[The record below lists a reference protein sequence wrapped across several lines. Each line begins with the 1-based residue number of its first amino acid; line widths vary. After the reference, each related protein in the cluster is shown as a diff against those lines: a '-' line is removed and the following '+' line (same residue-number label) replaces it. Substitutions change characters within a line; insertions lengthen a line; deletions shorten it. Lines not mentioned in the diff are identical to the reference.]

1 MPNPLRPGGA
11 TAVAPRP
18 SAEDTLPDRPRRS
31 TLGAVAVAVFALAL
45 AVRLH
50 PVLQGGGLHGMANYD
65 DGVHYAAAVG
75 LVHGQLP
82 YRDFLLLHPPGI
94 VVLLAPVAALG
105 RLVGDPD
112 AFALARLGWMAMSGL
127 NALLVGAVLW
137 RLGAV
142 AALVGAVGYAVFFPA
157 VYSSHTVLL
166 EPPGTTGLLLSL
178 LLVRAV
184 DAELPRGGRWRL
196 LLAGALLGATTTLK
210 IWGVVPV
217 LVVVVWLL
225 LRRRGRDAWTYL
237 AGAAGICVVI
247 CLPFFLAAP
256 ATMWRMVIT
265 DQLGRGR
272 SNRSLV
278 SKLEQLS
285 GVSPWADS
293 GYGWLLAPAL
303 VVLAAATVVSLV
315 RPRTR
320 LLGALMVVLTAL
332 LLGAP
337 SWFLHYP
344 ELAAAPAMLVL
355 GAAVG
360 ALADTLRR
368 RAGRT
373 VAGALVGVVVV
384 VAVLST
390 YPLLALRL
398 GDRFPGA
405 SLAETLA
412 STPGCVTADDPTVLI
427 ETDLLGRNLERGCSL
442 VVDPGGYSYDLVEP
456 GAARVSRA
464 RNQAWQAWYL
474 DHLREGDAAITV
486 RYTTR
491 FGLSRA
497 TAATIRSWPV
507 LAEVGDVVVRQPQPA
522 R

>member
-1 MPNPLRPGGA
+1 MPTPSSPGGA
-11 TAVAPRP
+11 TALAPRP
-18 SAEDTLPDRPRRS
+18 SAADTLPGRPHGFVV
-31 TLGAVAVAVFALAL
+31 GAAAVAVFALAV
-45 AVRLH
+45 AVRLL

-75 LVHGQLP
+75 LVHGELP

-105 RLVGDPD
+105 RLIGDPD
-112 AFALARLGWMAMSGL
+112 AFAVARLGWMAMGGL
-127 NALLVGAVLW
+127 NALLVGAVLR

-142 AALVGAVGYAVFFPA
+142 AALVGALGYAVFFPA

-166 EPPGTTGLLLSL
+166 EPPATTGLLLSL

-184 DAELPRGGRWRL
+184 DAELPQGGRWRL
-196 LLAGALLGATTTLK
+196 LLAGACLGATTTLK

-217 LVVVVWLL
+217 LVVVGWLL
-225 LRRRGRDAWTYL
+225 LRRRRRDAWTYL

-265 DQLGRGR
+265 DQLGRSRG
-272 SNRSLV
+272 NRSLTT
-278 SKLEQLS
+278 KLEQLT

-293 GYGWLLAPAL
+293 GFGWLLVVAL
-303 VVLAAATVVSLV
+303 AVFAAATVVSLV

-320 LLGALMVVLTAL
+320 LLGALLVVLTVL
-332 LLGAP
+332 LLSAP

-344 ELAAAPAMLVL
+344 ELTAAPAMLVL

-360 ALADTLRR
+360 VLADLVRR
-368 RAGRT
+368 RAGRA
-373 VAGALVGVVVV
+373 VAAGLVGAVVV

-390 YPLLALRL
+390 YPLLALQL

-405 SLAETLA
+405 SLARTLA

-427 ETDLLGRNLERGCSL
+427 ESDLLRRNLDRGCTL
-442 VVDPGGYSYDLVEP
+442 VVDPGGYSYDLAEP
-456 GAARVSRA
+456 GAAQVSRA
-464 RNQAWQAWYL
+464 RNRVWQAWYL
-474 DHLREGDAAITV
+474 DHLREGDASITV
-486 RYTTR
+486 RYTTS